1 MSREIKE
8 NKLESKYKSI
18 ILSRNK
24 IEKKKERN
32 EEETTKAIFDMQ
44 IRTFSKRLL

>member
-1 MSREIKE
+1 MSREVKE

-24 IEKKKERN
+24 IEKKKKKEM
-32 EEETTKAIFDMQ
+32 KKKPQKLYLIC
-44 IRTFSKRLL
+44 K

>member
-1 MSREIKE
+1 MSREVKE

-24 IEKKKERN
+24 IEKKKEM
-32 EEETTKAIFDMQ
+32 KKKPQKLYLIC
-44 IRTFSKRLL
+44 K

>member
-1 MSREIKE
+1 MSREVKE

-24 IEKKKERN
+24 IEKKKRN

>member
-1 MSREIKE
+1 MSREVKE

-24 IEKKKERN
+24 IEKKK
-32 EEETTKAIFDMQ
+32 K
-44 IRTFSKRLL
+44 KK